1 LSIARLKRL
10 QRLEAKQPKG
20 CPYVD
25 PFPSLMR
32 LWVDLEAVVAGKAEW
47 IPRPERELGEA
58 EQDAYDRAV
67 RNADLMNARLTAERA
82 REI

>member
-1 LSIARLKRL
+1 
-10 QRLEAKQPKG
+10 
-20 CPYVD
+20 
-25 PFPSLMR
+25 MR